1 MATLVEEIN
10 RLLPQ
15 VSNEEIKRLL
25 QNELSKYKVLDI
37 PTTYNFY
44 GNIIPMPSDIV
55 NDIDKK
61 LNYIRMLMKQ
71 HPYLFTS
78 KHKCSKC
85 GNEYNITMF
94 GVLKVSKGVYVRSYC
109 HKCMAECVSNYIKS
123 KHNH

>member
-15 VSNEEIKRLL
+15 VNNKEIKILL
-25 QNELSKYKVLDI
+25 QNELSKYKVLET

-44 GNIIPMPSDIV
+44 GNIIPIPSDIV
-55 NDIDKK
+55 NDVDKK
-61 LNYIRMLMKQ
+61 LNHIRMLMKD

-85 GNEYNITMF
+85 GKEYNITKF
-94 GVLKVSKGVYVRSYC
+94 GILKVNKGVYVRSYC
-109 HKCMAECVSNYIKS
+109 HSCMAKCVSNYIKN
-123 KHNH
+123 KNH